1 MFRMCDLFC
10 GTGGFSVAFEK
21 VGQFKSVVANDIEP
35 SSKKIYE
42 ANCKGTFIL
51 KDMNTLTA
59 DDIRQ
64 FPDFDILTGGFSCQP
79 FSLAGKKMGFEDDR
93 TDVFWKILEFL
104 EIKKPAVFVL
114 ENVKNLKSHNDGN
127 SFSRVIDSLAEKGY
141 HIKHC
146 VLDTSKITRVPHGRE
161 RVYIIGFL
169 DKQKCDRFEF
179 PPILRGTDCLPI
191 RDFLEQKVDEK
202 YFYEHSKIF
211 DKIKDDIKDDI
222 TTTNTVYQYRRHY
235 VRENKSGNVPTLTAN
250 MGTGGHNVPL
260 IKCDGKIRKLTP
272 RECFSFQGFPMTYTI
287 SGLGLADAK
296 LYKLAGNAISVC
308 VVEKI
313 AEQLLL
319 VL

>member
-104 EIKKPAVFVL
+104 EIKKPAVL
-114 ENVKNLKSHNDGN
+114 CLKM
-127 SFSRVIDSLAEKGY
+127 LK
-141 HIKHC
+141 
-146 VLDTSKITRVPHGRE
+146 T
-161 RVYIIGFL
+161 
-169 DKQKCDRFEF
+169 
-179 PPILRGTDCLPI
+179 
-191 RDFLEQKVDEK
+191 
-202 YFYEHSKIF
+202 
-211 DKIKDDIKDDI
+211 
-222 TTTNTVYQYRRHY
+222 
-235 VRENKSGNVPTLTAN
+235 
-250 MGTGGHNVPL
+250 
-260 IKCDGKIRKLTP
+260 
-272 RECFSFQGFPMTYTI
+272 
-287 SGLGLADAK
+287 
-296 LYKLAGNAISVC
+296 
-308 VVEKI
+308 
-313 AEQLLL
+313 
-319 VL
+319 